1 MVSKSANPP
10 RPTGPKGL
18 HRTPGVV
25 ADPDHDKPQATPV
38 PRKRVKTPKPEGPL
52 SASKQRRAAHKEQL
66 EQRFLEA
73 ARALIAKRGVAAL
86 TLREVAAAVG
96 YSHAMIY
103 SFFDDKQA
111 LLARLGQH
119 GEQSFVETLERV
131 RASADAPPP
140 GRPKEGRAPAGG
152 SERSER
158 GGQAALAAF
167 ARTYVDWALAH
178 PHEYRQLFAGAQTG
192 AVYALLR
199 AAIADGTKRDELR
212 AQTLWA
218 GLHGLVMLE
227 LGAGQA
233 VAWRPLEE
241 RISALLSL

>member
-18 HRTPGVV
+18 HRTTGVV
-25 ADPDHDKPQATPV
+25 ADPDHDRPQATPV

-119 GEQSFVETLERV
+119 GERSFVETLERV
-131 RASADAPPP
+131 PASAGLSGFVRCYA
-140 GRPKEGRAPAGG
+140 
-152 SERSER
+152 
-158 GGQAALAAF
+158 
-167 ARTYVDWALAH
+167 DWALAH

-199 AAIADGTKRDELR
+199 AAVADDTKRGELR

-218 GLHGLVMLE
+218 GLHGVVMLE
-227 LGAGQA
+227 LGAGEA

-241 RISALLSL
+241 RLAALVAAA